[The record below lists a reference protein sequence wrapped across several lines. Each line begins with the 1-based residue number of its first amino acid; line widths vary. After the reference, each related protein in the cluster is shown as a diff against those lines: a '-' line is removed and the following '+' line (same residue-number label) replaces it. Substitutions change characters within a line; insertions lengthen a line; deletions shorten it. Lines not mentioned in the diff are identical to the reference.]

1 MHVSELLTVTA
12 CHTFQA
18 RPGHGMT
25 WRIVPHY
32 ALLLHFSSLL
42 APIGLSVSH
51 ASSQN
56 GMAIVLAAERSH
68 RSIGARVHPGV
79 PPSFLCFHLPILYIP
94 ARLPR
99 PAIRHPHVSITSSL
113 HCHGDAHDLRRRPT
127 TAAAALL
134 WKQQRRSNDDE
145 RRTTNGD
152 RTTKAVEHQSITVL
166 IVRGTVLCTKSTDT

>member
-1 MHVSELLTVTA
+1 MED
-12 CHTFQA
+12 
-18 RPGHGMT
+18 RPT
-25 WRIVPHY
+25 PCFI
-32 ALLLHFSSLL
+32 LLHFSSLL

-79 PPSFLCFHLPILYIP
+79 HPSSLCFHLPILHIP

-99 PAIRHPHVSITSSL
+99 PATRHPHVSITSS
-113 HCHGDAHDLRRRPT
+113 CIATAMPT
-127 TAAAALL
+127 TYDVVRRLRP

-145 RRTTNGD
+145 RRTANGD
-152 RTTKAVEHQSITVL
+152 RTTNEVEHQSITVL
-166 IVRGTVLCTKSTDT
+166 IVPSTVLCTKSTDT